1 VSDTSPTIGA
11 IGAALAR
18 AQAAFGELLKDKEAT
33 VKMKAGGEY
42 TYSYANLASAYEAIR
57 LPLSAQEVAVV
68 QQVTTTERSVS
79 VRTVLVHSSG
89 EWLAATI
96 TGGADTS
103 DMRSLGSSITYLRR
117 YGLLGLVGL
126 AADDDD
132 GEAARPPKGAAKGK
146 PAGKGTPS
154 SPKSEGVPDVV
165 HEGHHPSFTEADG
178 KAFAVALNKLNV
190 PYDRL
195 ATWMQGESPKAVAIQ
210 DKLGIVPSRPSQ
222 WNTKLRDRLFKM
234 VQADPA
240 KFILAI
246 EESPTA
252 QQGD

>member
-1 VSDTSPTIGA
+1 MSENQSPSIGA
-11 IGAALAR
+11 IGAALAK

-103 DMRSLGSSITYLRR
+103 DMRSLGSAITYLRR

-132 GEAARPPKGAAKGK
+132 GEAARPPKAAKGK
-146 PAGKGTPS
+146 PAGKAQTQTT
-154 SPKSEGVPDVV
+154 ERVPDVV
-165 HEGHHPSFTEADG
+165 HEGHHPSFTTEAG
-178 KAFAVALNKLNV
+178 RTFAMALDKLNV
-190 PYDRL
+190 PYDRIAPWL
-195 ATWMQGESPKAVAIQ
+195 AGESPKAVKVQ
-210 DKLGIVPSRPSQ
+210 DALGVVPSRPSQ
-222 WNTKLRDRLFKM
+222 WSPALRERLLVM
-234 VQADPA
+234 VNKDPA

-246 EESPTA
+246 EESATT